1 MKKRIVI
8 VFLIL
13 LTLFVGVAGRLAY
26 LSGGAEITQY
36 AGVTGSRVISVG
48 INAARGV
55 IYDRNGVPLAGGEER
70 CAVLCEPMSLS
81 GESAEKLRAHAVNIE
96 EEELDRKIAAGYPF
110 LVYVDRPLGGVG
122 LSGITALARYGGLAQ
137 NLIGYINAD
146 GHGVAGIEAAM
157 DDYLYADGYSYSA
170 CFTADAARRALAGY
184 GIAFEGSARPMTQ
197 GVTLSLDRQIQQ
209 ICEEVADERVER
221 GVILVSDLETGQ
233 ICAWVS
239 RPTYD
244 PNHVEQSLASGD
256 AMLNKALYSY
266 CCGSV
271 FKIVVTAAALENG
284 VELPQ
289 DYECTGAFAAGEHTI
304 ACAKREGHGI
314 LDGKTAFAQSCNPYF
329 CELAARVGAQKV
341 LEMAEKFG
349 LGQRTDLGCGIGDGG
364 GQLPPLR
371 DLSVSAA
378 LSNLAIGQ
386 GSLLVTPIQVLRLS
400 AIIANGGQM
409 MSFRLFESITDTDG
423 NRTKITSESVAR
435 MVISV
440 DTATVIRDMMEEAV
454 RSGSGR
460 PAAAAVYQSAVKTS
474 SAETGIYEQGKPIL
488 HTWVTGFY
496 PSQRPQYAIAVL
508 VEGGSSGYVSTAPV
522 FADIVDRMYG
532 CGLVKPVV

>member
-13 LTLFVGVAGRLAY
+13 LTLFVAVVGRLAY
-26 LSGGAEITQY
+26 LSGGAEIAQY
-36 AGVTGSRVISVG
+36 ASVTGSRVISVG

-55 IYDRNGVPLAGGEER
+55 IYDRNGRPLVGAEER

-81 GESAEKLRAHAVNIE
+81 GESAERLRAHAMDVTAQ
-96 EEELDRKIAAGYPF
+96 ELDQKIAAGYPF
-110 LVYVDRPLGGVG
+110 LAYVDEPIGGVG
-122 LSGITALARYGGLAQ
+122 LSGMTALVRYGELAQ
-137 NLIGYINAD
+137 NLIGYIDPD

-157 DDYLYADGYSYSA
+157 DEYLYADGYSYTA
-170 CFTADAARRALAGY
+170 QFTADAARRALAGY
-184 GIAFEGSARPMTQ
+184 GIAFEGSARPVTQ
-197 GVTLSLDRQIQQ
+197 GVTLSLDREIQQ
-209 ICEEVADERVER
+209 ICEEVADEKVER
-221 GVILVSDLETGQ
+221 GVILVSDLQTGQ

-244 PNHVEQSLASGD
+244 PNHVEQSLTSGD

-289 DYECTGAFAAGEHTI
+289 EYECTGSFAAGEHTI
-304 ACAKREGHGI
+304 ACAKREGHGVI
-314 LDGKTAFAQSCNPYF
+314 DAKTAFAQSCNPYF
-329 CELAARVGAQKV
+329 CELAARVGSEKL

-349 LGQRTDLGCGIGDGG
+349 LGQKTDLGYGIGDGG

-400 AIIANGGQM
+400 AIIANEGQIRP
-409 MSFRLFESITDTDG
+409 FCLFEGITDHGG
-423 NRTKITSESVAR
+423 NTTPIKPETTVKT
-435 MVISV
+435 VISA
-440 DTATVIRDMMEEAV
+440 DTAAVIRDMMEETV

-474 SAETGIYEQGKPIL
+474 SAETGIYEQGKQVL

-496 PSQRPQYAIAVL
+496 PSQQPQYAVAVL
-508 VEGGSSGYVSTAPV
+508 VEGGSSGYASTAPV